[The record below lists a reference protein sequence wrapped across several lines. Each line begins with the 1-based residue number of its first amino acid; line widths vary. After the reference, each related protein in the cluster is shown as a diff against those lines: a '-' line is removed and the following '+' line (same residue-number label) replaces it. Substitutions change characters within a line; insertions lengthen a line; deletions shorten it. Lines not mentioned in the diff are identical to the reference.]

1 MEGIHPSSFHP
12 PPSTLTELSKVISLF
27 ETYLLILE
35 VNSTKHWTSLRGSK
49 HCIKGNNIIC
59 AQKKTKI
66 SYLFLFCKIKFHIY
80 FCIVSGQFSVLWS
93 GSCPSFRWR
102 DLSPSPHFLLQKRS
116 WCVKIAQISV
126 QRNIRLDRRDIWI
139 ICFLFI

>member
-1 MEGIHPSSFHP
+1 MHRRKLKS
-12 PPSTLTELSKVISLF
+12 
-27 ETYLLILE
+27 
-35 VNSTKHWTSLRGSK
+35 
-49 HCIKGNNIIC
+49 NI
-59 AQKKTKI
+59 
-66 SYLFLFCKIKFHIY
+66 LFLFYKMKFHIY

-126 QRNIRLDRRDIWI
+126 QRNIRRDIWI
-139 ICFLFI
+139 ICSLLFINFPWTSLNIYIVGLLFGRGWKVSNIELIFLITCNTTNKKIITVKPSCWVFIPGL